1 MTTAVNKIACRS
13 GTVCPPAIVLTLF
26 IVDTMS
32 FATVTLNQFVPGT
45 NMAKS
50 VDLIGCGTL
59 VKPTINRFKQLLLL

>member
-1 MTTAVNKIACRS
+1 MKKKKKCQVKVATATAV
-13 GTVCPPAIVLTLF
+13 IVPQARLSHT
-26 IVDTMS
+26 
-32 FATVTLNQFVPGT
+32 PGT